1 MKSYSSVDNKQIPLD
16 FKLLSHLPDS
26 GFFVEAGANDGF
38 TQSNTLLLEK
48 FKNWNGLLIE
58 PSPVAFEKCKQIR
71 SDKNIFVNCALVADD
86 SVTSVKGNFEKGSLM
101 ASIDGIRQ
109 EDSQVIEVPATTLS
123 SIVKKHNI
131 QKIDFMSLDVEG
143 YELEVLK
150 GIDLNSSWAP
160 NIFLIEIY
168 NDKLKDIVEFLKTN
182 YNFICNF
189 TNYNKKDN
197 PGWDGTHNDYLFIKK

>member
-1 MKSYSSVDNKQIPLD
+1 MSLITVYSKCANSVELPIYNTVSFTANNGDKKTESNKLKSVVILGVNAYK
-16 FKLLSHLPDS
+16 K
-26 GFFVEAGANDGF
+26 
-38 TQSNTLLLEK
+38 EK
-48 FKNWNGLLIE
+48 F
-58 PSPVAFEKCKQIR
+58 
-71 SDKNIFVNCALVADD
+71 KNIFVNCALVADD

-109 EDSQVIEVPATTLS
+109 EDSQVIEVSATTLS